1 MPTPKRT
8 SFADTVCKKAA
19 KDIFALENIF
29 MNLLWNHFSSVFSW
43 TLSHVVTWI
52 YTTTV
57 S

>member
-29 MNLLWNHFSSVFSW
+29 MNLLWNHFSIVFSW
-43 TLSHVVTWI
+43 TLSHVVT
-52 YTTTV
+52 
-57 S
+57 